1 MCVTLKHIE
10 LLAKGDWIDE
20 PNNLLITGGAGAG
33 KTHVACA
40 LCVTTLHQ
48 MRTVK
53 YIRANYLLQESAHAH
68 SEDNYY
74 EYSNKMAGYDL
85 LVIDDFG
92 LMDLNLDKC
101 RDLFEII
108 EARDYRKSTV
118 IKMCIR
124 DSINVH
130 KYGAHIFHTND
141 KKVWKYITQFA
152 EFNRF
157 TNSPVANYKG
167 ELYSLPFNMYTF
179 NKMWGVVT
187 PEEAV
192 AKIEE
197 QRSEITGEPK
207 NLEEQAISLV
217 GRDIYE
223 KLIKGYTEKQWGREC
238 KELPAFIIKRLPV
251 RLTFDNNYF
260 NALYQGIPVGG
271 YTKMIER
278 LLEDIEV
285 RLDTDYLEQKAELD
299 ALADKVVYTGPIDAY
314 FDYKLGTL
322 EYRSV
327 RFENELLDKP
337 NFQGNAAVN
346 YTDRETPWTRI
357 IEHKWF
363 EFGKDE
369 NGNDLPKTIIS
380 REYSSEWKPGD
391 EPYYPVNDEKN
402 GALYSAY
409 RKLADAEEK
418 VIFGGRLGEYKY
430 YDMDQVIAAVLEK
443 CENVFGL

>member
-1 MCVTLKHIE
+1 MKYDYLVVGSGLY
-10 LLAKGDWIDE
+10 
-20 PNNLLITGGAGAG
+20 GA
-33 KTHVACA
+33 
-40 LCVTTLHQ
+40 
-48 MRTVK
+48 
-53 YIRANYLLQESAHAH
+53 IFAH
-68 SEDNYY
+68 
-74 EYSNKMAGYDL
+74 
-85 LVIDDFG
+85 
-92 LMDLNLDKC
+92 
-101 RDLFEII
+101 
-108 EARDYRKSTV
+108 EARVHGKSVLVVDKRPNIAGNIYTEN
-118 IKMCIR
+118 IEG
-124 DSINVH
+124 INVH
-130 KYGAHIFHTND
+130 KYGAHIFHTNN
-141 KKVWKYITQFA
+141 KRVWNYITQFA

-187 PEEAV
+187 PEEAA

-197 QRSEITGEPK
+197 QRKEITGEPK

-223 KLIKGYTEKQWGREC
+223 KLIKGYTEKQWGRDC
-238 KELPAFIIKRLPV
+238 KDLPAFIIKRLPV

-260 NALYQGIPVGG
+260 NALYQGIPIGG
-271 YTKMIER
+271 YTKMIAN
-278 LLEDIEV
+278 LLDGIKV
-285 RLDTDYLEQKAELD
+285 RLNTDYQEHKSELD

-327 RFENELLDKP
+327 RFETELLDQL

-346 YTDRETPWTRI
+346 YTDRETQWTRI

-391 EPYYPVNDEKN
+391 EPYYPVNDAKN
-402 GALYSAY
+402 SLLYSEY
-409 RKLADAEEK
+409 KKLADAENK

-443 CENVFGL
+443 CKKEFVGENV

>member
-1 MCVTLKHIE
+1 MKYDYLVVGSGLY
-10 LLAKGDWIDE
+10 
-20 PNNLLITGGAGAG
+20 GAVFAREAADRG
-33 KTHVACA
+33 KKV
-40 LCVTTLHQ
+40 
-48 MRTVK
+48 
-53 YIRANYLLQESAHAH
+53 
-68 SEDNYY
+68 
-74 EYSNKMAGYDL
+74 
-85 LVIDDFG
+85 LVIDKRPNVAG
-92 LMDLNLDKC
+92 NIYTEKV
-101 RDLFEII
+101 EGIH
-108 EARDYRKSTV
+108 
-118 IKMCIR
+118 
-124 DSINVH
+124 VH

-141 KKVWKYITQFA
+141 TKVWKYITRFA

-157 TNSPVANYKG
+157 TNSPVANYRG

-197 QRSEITGEPK
+197 QKKEACITEPK

-217 GRDIYE
+217 GRDIFE
-223 KLIKGYTEKQWGREC
+223 KLIKGYTEKQWGRDC
-238 KELPAFIIKRLPV
+238 KDLPAFIIKRLPV

-260 NALYQGIPVGG
+260 NALYQGIPIGG
-271 YTKMIER
+271 YTQLVEH
-278 LLEDIEV
+278 LLEGIEV
-285 RLDTDYLEQKAELD
+285 RLNTDYLEQKEALDRLAET
-299 ALADKVVYTGPIDAY
+299 VVYTGPIDAY
-314 FDYKLGTL
+314 FGYSLGAL

-327 RFENELLDKP
+327 RFETEVLDIP

-369 NGNDLPKTIIS
+369 QGQDLPKTVIS

-402 GALYSAY
+402 GALYAEY
-409 RKLADAEEK
+409 KKLADAEQN
-418 VIFGGRLGEYKY
+418 VIFGGRLAEYRY
-430 YDMDQVIAAVLEK
+430 YDMDAVIASALKKSEEVL
-443 CENVFGL
+443 